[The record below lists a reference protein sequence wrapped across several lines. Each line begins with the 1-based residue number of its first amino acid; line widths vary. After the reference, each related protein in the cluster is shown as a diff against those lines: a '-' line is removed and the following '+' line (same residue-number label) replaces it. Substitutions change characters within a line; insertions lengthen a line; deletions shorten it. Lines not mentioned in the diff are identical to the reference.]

1 MGFIFKYFKKYKVQ
15 CIIGPLFKVFEVVFE
30 MLVPYIIANI
40 INIGIANKDTEYIKR
55 SVMLLI
61 IFAIVGFSCT
71 LLAQYMSA
79 FAAINISS
87 DIREDAFAKVL
98 KLKIKDIDKLGT
110 SKILTTLTSDINQ
123 IQTGVNLALRLL
135 LRSPFVIL
143 GCIIMAFLYDPKTAV
158 LFIGVVTVLGVIVGL
173 NFKKSVPAYKLVRN
187 ELDNVVTETDDGLN
201 GVRVIRGFIQTENE
215 AKNFKEHTKLLNIL
229 QMGSAKITTVLNPLT
244 FLIVNLFVCLLIYT
258 GALEIKSSVLTV
270 GAVVALFNYM
280 NQILVEL
287 LKFSNLIIQI
297 SRALACANRVNAV
310 ISMESDLEIVLFP
323 ETKEGT
329 ILSLNKVAFSYNDDD
344 SYALNNIDLD
354 IRRGESVGIIGKT
367 GCGKSTLGAII
378 AGTYKPTSGEISYD
392 NGVIPK
398 VGYCM
403 QKTRLFS
410 GTVDY
415 NIKLDRPDISDED
428 VSYAL
433 DVSCCRDF
441 VTDVNKVL
449 TESGKNLSG
458 GQRQR
463 INIARALANRPEIL
477 VLDDASASLDAITE
491 KHFID
496 NLNSLEDEMT
506 KVIISQKIK
515 SVKNCDKII
524 VLDEGEI
531 VNVGRH
537 DDLLKESSVYKEMCD
552 LQMKEAVS

>member
-1 MGFIFKYFKKYKVQ
+1 
-15 CIIGPLFKVFEVVFE
+15 
-30 MLVPYIIANI
+30 
-40 INIGIANKDTEYIKR
+40 
-55 SVMLLI
+55 
-61 IFAIVGFSCT
+61 
-71 LLAQYMSA
+71 
-79 FAAINISS
+79 
-87 DIREDAFAKVL
+87 
-98 KLKIKDIDKLGT
+98 
-110 SKILTTLTSDINQ
+110 
-123 IQTGVNLALRLL
+123 
-135 LRSPFVIL
+135 
-143 GCIIMAFLYDPKTAV
+143 MAFLYDPKTAV

-297 SRALACANRVNAV
+297 SRALACVNRVNAV

-415 NIKLDRPDISDED
+415 NIKL
-428 VSYAL
+428 
-433 DVSCCRDF
+433 
-441 VTDVNKVL
+441 
-449 TESGKNLSG
+449 
-458 GQRQR
+458 
-463 INIARALANRPEIL
+463 
-477 VLDDASASLDAITE
+477 
-491 KHFID
+491 
-496 NLNSLEDEMT
+496 
-506 KVIISQKIK
+506 
-515 SVKNCDKII
+515 
-524 VLDEGEI
+524 
-531 VNVGRH
+531 
-537 DDLLKESSVYKEMCD
+537 
-552 LQMKEAVS
+552 